1 MKLQINYFVIF
12 ALFFLNNIFAQL
24 ETDAM
29 HLEYTYIPKSDL
41 QNVNG
46 NSNLSEIDFQ
56 SFTPT
61 IKISEKTKLNSIVN
75 YRLYNFDFGSDTN
88 ETSFYPTHLHH
99 FKYTLLL
106 RQYLS
111 EHWDLYFAARLNIR
125 TDLQESITNEDLF
138 PAATAMFVK
147 QSVKN
152 PRIKYGLGINFNNNN
167 GKFRVLPT
175 AYFQYKKDN
184 MKISAMVPSNASIN
198 FSKENYSYGFGYFSE
213 NNMTH
218 INLKTDTF
226 SNPDDIS
233 YLRNMNV
240 FIHPSYSRRLYK
252 NLWVDLKAG
261 VAVSRMY
268 RFYDSDFNEISDK
281 YSDSFKINLFT
292 KIGLSYRINTENK

>member
-1 MKLQINYFVIF
+1 MKTQFNYIVCIVFLSINFM
-12 ALFFLNNIFAQL
+12 FAQL
-24 ETDAM
+24 ETDAI

-46 NSNLSEIDFQ
+46 SSNLSELDFQ

-75 YRLYNFDFGSDTN
+75 YRLYNFDFESSTN
-88 ETSFYPTHLHH
+88 ETAFYPTHLHH

-111 EHWDLYFAARLNIR
+111 EHWDLYFAGRLNIR
-125 TDLQESITNEDLF
+125 TDLQASLTKEDLF

-147 QSVKN
+147 QSIKN

-167 GKFRVLPT
+167 GTFRVLPT

-184 MKISAMVPSNASIN
+184 MKISAMVPSNASIT

-218 INLKTDTF
+218 INLKSDSF
-226 SNPDDIS
+226 SNPQDIS

-240 FIHPSYSRRLYK
+240 FIHPTYSQKIYK

-268 RFYDSDFNEISDK
+268 RFYDSDFNEISDT
-281 YSDSFKINLFT
+281 YSDSFKANLFV
-292 KIGLSYRINTENK
+292 KVGLSYRINTENK